1 MQRLS
6 FFLYVGMIW
15 DLFHISGETPE
26 SIQFLYI
33 SDRGST
39 NTESH
44 IFNIRIEILSWPCA
58 LLTLS
63 FLIIFRI
70 SSFSKLIED
79 NLDWVLKE
87 IAEGNMLLLDKGVH
101 WVAKKLLNRFAFSVK
116 SDTILLFTN
125 NGGIKG
131 ILLSL

>member
-6 FFLYVGMIW
+6 FFLYIGMIW
-15 DLFHISGETPE
+15 DLFHISGKTPE
-26 SIQFLYI
+26 FIQFLCI

-58 LLTLS
+58 LLTLR
-63 FLIIFRI
+63 FLIIFGI
-70 SSFSKLIED
+70 SSFSKLMED
-79 NLDWVLKE
+79 NLHWVLKE
-87 IAEGNMLLLDKGVH
+87 IAEGNTLLLDKGVH
-101 WVAKKLLNRFAFSVK
+101 WVAKKSLNRFTFSVK

>member
-58 LLTLS
+58 LLTLR

-79 NLDWVLKE
+79 NVEWVLKE
-87 IAEGNMLLLDKGVH
+87 IAEGNTLLLDKGVH
-101 WVAKKLLNRFAFSVK
+101 WVAKKSLNRFAFSVK